1 MFCGIWDL
9 NKAENSLWEL
19 MLISIENL
27 ARRICQSVALDS
39 EMFQT
44 KQFISSKIV
53 LILVMEAGK
62 SKVKDKET

>member
-27 ARRICQSVALDS
+27 ARRICQSVVLDS
-39 EMFQT
+39 EMLQT

>member
-27 ARRICQSVALDS
+27 ARRICQSVVFDS